1 LSVAD
6 AYRKATWKVF
16 LIILVQFLLDI
27 SVGDQCGNRR
37 KRGKI
42 GGEGDPVSMNDVETF
57 GLAIK
62 IVGVARLILLFQV
75 EGRLGIVLGGDRQD
89 CLQPAGD
96 LRISR
101 SKKLHMMPA
110 PIQLLAE
117 VVDDALRSAMRP
129 RWNGDINA
137 GDLSD
142 LHDGA
147 RSILYL

>member
-1 LSVAD
+1 M
-6 AYRKATWKVF
+6 
-16 LIILVQFLLDI
+16 
-27 SVGDQCGNRR
+27 
-37 KRGKI
+37 
-42 GGEGDPVSMNDVETF
+42 SMNDVETF
-57 GLAIK
+57 SLAIK

-75 EGRLGIVLGGDRQD
+75 EGRLRIVLGRHRQD
-89 CLQPAGD
+89 CLQPASH

-101 SKKLHMMPA
+101 SKKLHVMPA
-110 PIQLLAE
+110 PMQLLAE
-117 VVDDALRSAMRP
+117 MVDDALRSAMSP